1 MAVEF
6 ATNNPHYLSGFTIT
20 ADIFQNIKGKTL
32 ANSRI
37 GLVLVTPALLNRL
50 PKEGVADK
58 ELSALLAGNQLV
70 PIVHNTTY
78 EALRNVSP
86 LLASRSGLDT
96 GEDTL
101 AVVATKIAELIT
113 V

>member
-1 MAVEF
+1 M
-6 ATNNPHYLSGFTIT
+6 GFWIVQLWQCDEVQ
-20 ADIFQNIKGKTL
+20 AFENI
-32 ANSRI
+32 
-37 GLVLVTPALLNRL
+37 NRL

>member
-1 MAVEF
+1 M
-6 ATNNPHYLSGFTIT
+6 T
-20 ADIFQNIKGKTL
+20 ADGL
-32 ANSRI
+32 WVPYSRRRPR
-37 GLVLVTPALLNRL
+37 VH
-50 PKEGVADK
+50 
-58 ELSALLAGNQLV
+58 Q